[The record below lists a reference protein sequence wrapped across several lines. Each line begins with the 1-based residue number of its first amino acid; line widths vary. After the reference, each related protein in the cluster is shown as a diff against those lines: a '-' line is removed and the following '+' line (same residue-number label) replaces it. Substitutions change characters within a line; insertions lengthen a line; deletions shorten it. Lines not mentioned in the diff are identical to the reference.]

1 MIVSYA
7 ILLGSLVLY
16 VLFMFGV
23 LLQAAPLDGL
33 EQANS
38 LKVSA
43 RPRNVLHCTSLQLI
57 RARD

>member
-1 MIVSYA
+1 MIVSYV

-23 LLQAAPLDGL
+23 LLQAAPPDRL
-33 EQANS
+33 EQTNS

-43 RPRNVLHCTSLQLI
+43 RPRNVLH
-57 RARD
+57 